1 MAIRTE
7 ELLLNVGPQHP
18 STHGVLR
25 VVVKLDGEVITEA
38 TPVIGYLHRGTEKLA
53 ENLNYTQIIPYTD
66 RMDYVSA
73 MTNNYVLCHTVEKMM
88 GIEVPERAEFLR
100 LIVMELQRIASHQ
113 VWWGTYLLDI
123 GSLSPFLY
131 AFWDR
136 EIIINLFNELCGARL
151 TYNYMRVGGV
161 KWDAPEGWI
170 DKVKDFVKYM
180 KGRLEVYDRLVT
192 GNEIFL
198 ARVKGVGKYDA
209 QTAID
214 YGLSGANLRCT
225 GVAWDLRKTQPYSLY
240 DRFEFDVATA
250 EEGDCWARYKVRL
263 EEIRQSL
270 RILEQA
276 LEQFPPEGEIMGKV
290 PRVVRPPEGEYYAAI
305 ESPRGE
311 IGCYIVSKGKAEPYR
326 LKFRRPS
333 FVNLQVLPKLLV
345 GETMTNLVTILG
357 SIDIVLGEVDC

>member
-1 MAIRTE
+1 
-7 ELLLNVGPQHP
+7 LLLNVGPQHP

-25 VVVKLDGEVITEA
+25 VVVKLDGEVITAAE
-38 TPVIGYLHRGTEKLA
+38 PVIGYLHRGTEKLA
-53 ENLNYTQIIPYTD
+53 EDLNYTQIIPYTD

-73 MTNNYVLCHTVEKMM
+73 MTNNYVIVHAVETLMQLE
-88 GIEVPERAEFLR
+88 IPERAEYLR
-100 LIVMELQRIASHQ
+100 VIVMELQRIASHL

-123 GSLSPFLY
+123 GALSPFLY
-131 AFWDR
+131 AFKER

-170 DKVKDFVKYM
+170 EKVRDFIPHMRKQ
-180 KGRLEVYDRLVT
+180 LEVYDNLVS

-198 ARVKGVGKYDA
+198 ARIKGVGKYDA
-209 QTAID
+209 ETAIN

-225 GVAWDLRKTQPYSLY
+225 GVKWDLRKNQPYSIY
-240 DRFEFDVATA
+240 DRFEFDVPVGQN
-250 EEGDCWARYKVRL
+250 GDCYDRYLVRL
-263 EEIRQSL
+263 QEIRESL

-276 LEQFPPEGEIMGKV
+276 VEQFPSGGEIMGKV
-290 PRVVRPPEGEYYAAI
+290 PRALRPPEGEVYVRI

-311 IGCYIVSKGKAEPYR
+311 IGCHLISKGKDKPYR

-333 FVNLQVLPKLLV
+333 FVNLQILPDLLI
-345 GETMTNLVTILG
+345 GQPIANLITILG
-357 SIDIVLGEVDC
+357 GIDIVLGEVDC

>member
-131 AFWDR
+131 AFRDR

-276 LEQFPPEGEIMGKV
+276 LEQFPPEGE
-290 PRVVRPPEGEYYAAI
+290 YYAAI

>member
-1 MAIRTE
+1 MLRTE

-18 STHGVLR
+18 STHGVFR
-25 VVVKLDGEVITEA
+25 IIVKLDGEIIQEA
-38 TPVIGYLHRGTEKLA
+38 IPVMGYLHRGTEKLA

-73 MTNNYVLCHTVEKMM
+73 MTNNYVLVNAVEQMM
-88 GIEVPERAEFLR
+88 GLVIPERAEYLR
-100 LIVMELQRIASHQ
+100 LVVMELQRIASHL

-123 GSLSPFLY
+123 GALSPFLY
-131 AFWDR
+131 AFRER
-136 EIIINLFNELCGARL
+136 EIIIDLFNELCGARL

-161 KWDAPEGWI
+161 KWDAPDGWL
-170 DKVKDFVKYM
+170 DKVRDFLPLMSSKIEQYE
-180 KGRLEVYDRLVT
+180 KLVS

-209 QTAID
+209 ETAIQ

-225 GVAWDLRKTQPYSLY
+225 GVNWDLRKDQPYSIY
-240 DRFEFDVATA
+240 DRFEFDVPVRDG
-250 EEGDCWARYKVRL
+250 GDCYDRYLIRM
-263 EEIRQSL
+263 EEMRQSI

-276 LEQFPPEGEIMGKV
+276 MKQFPATGEIMGKV
-290 PRVVRPPEGEYYAAI
+290 PRILKPTGEIYSAI

-311 IGCYIVSKGKAEPYR
+311 IGCHIVAQGRPEPYR

-333 FVNLQVLPKLLV
+333 FVNLQILPKLLV
-345 GETMTNLVTILG
+345 GESMTNLITILG
-357 SIDIVLGEVDC
+357 GVDIVVGEVDA

>member
-131 AFWDR
+131 AFRDR